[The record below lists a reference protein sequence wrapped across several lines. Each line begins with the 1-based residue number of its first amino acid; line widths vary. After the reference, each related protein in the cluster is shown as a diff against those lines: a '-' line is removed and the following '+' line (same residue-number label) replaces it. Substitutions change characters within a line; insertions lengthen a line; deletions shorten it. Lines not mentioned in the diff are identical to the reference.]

1 MTTILIE
8 ALNEVLA
15 LSGRAFDE
23 AAVKLIGHRGPA
35 LREMLVWAQEQR
47 AAVDYAIECLQRYT
61 TMLDPECM
69 CDPCPTCNA
78 GRECGKMP
86 HECSGTDCAQRCQC
100 NECDHCRGVA
110 AIEALRAATKE
121 EPNAKPL
128 PQAQAPLYQIAAEAP
143 TAEAAK
149 DAEIADLAAAQA
161 GAVVLQEACVKLCA
175 QEAKRLEALKWSGS
189 NDLMAVTAERLEEQ
203 IRALTLNATAA
214 GRELLAA
221 KDAEIAQWSQGY
233 VRRNLDAAEHAEE
246 IVRLRHD
253 IARCAARDTEQLTEL
268 ERLRPLAEIWKHCER
283 YGFPVTEG
291 DRYVALDGDSRSYFA
306 ATPAEA
312 VQRAMAASK
321 SIGWEK

>member
-121 EPNAKPL
+121 EPNVKPS

-233 VRRNLDAAEHAEE
+233 VRRNLDATEHAEE
-246 IVRLRHD
+246 IARLRHD

-291 DRYVALDGDSRSYFA
+291 DRYVALDSIRRSYFA
-306 ATPAEA
+306 STPAAA
-312 VQRAMAASK
+312 VQRAMK
-321 SIGWEK
+321 WKEEGK